1 MELFK
6 QKIGG
11 GGQGANISVERSD
24 HIVCFFLVCDGDEKW
39 WVAEEVE
46 AAAVGESSN
55 FADGLQAGAVAG
67 LVDGSIDKILVA
79 VAGVLAEPV
88 GVNVGIVA
96 VENGFFGKVRMA
108 VR

>member
-1 MELFK
+1 M
-6 QKIGG
+6 
-11 GGQGANISVERSD
+11 
-24 HIVCFFLVCDGDEKW
+24 
-39 WVAEEVE
+39 E

-96 VENGFFGKVRMA
+96 VENGLFGKVRHGCA
-108 VR
+108 VVINKVNNDVAGVVIVGVDVAFAGGEDGGSG